1 MDWAYRIFLI
11 LWCVLIIYNC
21 YYGLDLIKLDSGN
34 NNVYIY
40 IQSLSTTSSVMIAVL
55 ISSIL
60 CTKFCYQDN
69 WDTTVHLPALIFVL
83 SLVQISMIG
92 LIGTNIDS
100 VAGYSDLTNFKIIL
114 AVCGAVSSVPI
125 FFGIYKI
132 YKYLKP
138 TLAEKARAKHETD
151 LDITRQRL
159 SQQQQ
164 QNEYYQLEQ
173 LANQQEMDYLDQKA
187 VIAKNLAISAQDRER
202 RIANLETKRQTDK
215 DDLAFRK
222 QQLDIKET
230 QARET
235 REKEYKIQKEQAL
248 AKSKSED
255 AKNEANANV
264 QRLLAQ
270 MKEAEMKL
278 IEEKE
283 AKQAELKMA
292 EYKDEAYEKLNKL
305 RGELREIDRELHGHK
320 EFRVSVKNEIGG
332 YPEMYGPDILDPP
345 LKPEYRRRARLAEPS
360 GQPSVKA
367 EQQSGQP
374 SVKAEQQSG
383 QPSVKAEQQSG
394 QQTAPPNPPPNA
406 PPRPSYFKVPAPA
419 PAAAAAEAE
428 KKTSLIAQT

>member
-34 NNVYIY
+34 SNVYIY

-83 SLVQISMIG
+83 SLVQVSMIG

-215 DDLAFRK
+215 DDLVFRK
-222 QQLDIKET
+222 QQLDIKEA

-235 REKEYKIQKEQAL
+235 REKEYKIQQEQ
-248 AKSKSED
+248 ED
-255 AKNEANANV
+255 AKNEVNANV
-264 QRLLAQ
+264 QRLLF
-270 MKEAEMKL
+270 EMREVERKL

-305 RGELREIDRELHGHK
+305 RGKIREIDDELRGHK
-320 EFRVSVKNEIGG
+320 KLEDSVMEQIGG
-332 YPEMYGPDILDPP
+332 DPEMYGPDILDQYEEEPYRQP
-345 LKPEYRRRARLAEPS
+345 SLRAKSEQPSLRAKPERQS
-360 GQPSVKA
+360 GQP

-374 SVKAEQQSG
+374 SLRAKPERQSG
-383 QPSVKAEQQSG
+383 QPSATLSTPTAPAPLSVTQQGSAASAAVPSASAAAPPILPARGKKNEQQS
-394 QQTAPPNPPPNA
+394 Q
-406 PPRPSYFKVPAPA
+406 
-419 PAAAAAEAE
+419 
-428 KKTSLIAQT
+428 